1 MTERA
6 TGIKTT
12 GADTYV
18 ATADASEQADGKT
31 RVIQIISLAAGKV
44 SSALGIATR
53 SVSSN
58 DSWDMSLITGD
69 MVVGDNSF
77 FACYLGH
84 SQNNGSCLVT
94 PLLCDDDGLVI
105 GTLESRTSRVML
117 PVVNGTK
124 YMASC
129 LSWPIL
135 ETGAWKIYAHITDL
149 SDSNTIDI
157 WCYTF

>member
-1 MTERA
+1 MEKSV
-6 TGIKTT
+6 GIKTT

-18 ATADASEQADGKT
+18 AAFSAAEQAEGQN
-31 RVIQIISLAAGKV
+31 RVVQIISLAAGKV
-44 SSALGIATR
+44 SSSLGAATR

-58 DSWDMSLITGD
+58 DSLDMSLITGD

-84 SQNNGSCLVT
+84 SQSNGSCLVT
-94 PLLCDDDGLVI
+94 PLLCDNDGLVI
-105 GTLESRTSRVML
+105 GTLESRVSRVML
-117 PVVNGTK
+117 PVVNGAK
-124 YMASC
+124 YMSNC

-149 SDSNTIDI
+149 SGSNVVDI
-157 WCYTF
+157 WCFTF

>member
-12 GADTYV
+12 GADTFV
-18 ATADASEQADGKT
+18 ATAEASEQAEGKT
-31 RVIQIISLAAGKV
+31 RLILIISLAAGKV
-44 SSALGIATR
+44 SSSLGAATR
-53 SVSSN
+53 SVPSN
-58 DSWDMSLITGD
+58 DSLDMSLITGD
-69 MVVGDNSF
+69 IVVGDNSF

-84 SQNNGSCLVT
+84 SQSNGSCLVT
-94 PLLCDDDGLVI
+94 PLLCDNDGLVI
-105 GTLESRTSRVML
+105 GTLESRVSQVML
-117 PVVNGTK
+117 PVVSGTK
-124 YMASC
+124 YMANC

-149 SDSNTIDI
+149 SSSNTIDI